1 MDNRKKMDTPNLMVK
16 TYNYLKAVSK
26 RVLGGFENVDV
37 TTYYDRTYICSRC
50 PHLTPDV
57 ECSLCGCP
65 IETKAAWK
73 TEKCPK
79 GKWQNL

>member
-26 RVLGGFENVDV
+26 RVLGGFENVDA
-37 TTYYDRTYICSRC
+37 TTYYDRAYICSRC

-65 IETKAAWK
+65 IETKASWK
-73 TEKCPK
+73 SEKCPK
-79 GKWQNL
+79 GKWKNL

>member
-1 MDNRKKMDTPNLMVK
+1 MDTPNLMVK

-26 RVLGGFENVDV
+26 RVDA
-37 TTYYDRTYICSRC
+37 TTYYDRAYICSRC

-57 ECSLCGCP
+57 ECSICGCP

-79 GKWQNL
+79 GKWKNL

>member
-1 MDNRKKMDTPNLMVK
+1 MDKKKMDTPNLMVK

-26 RVLGGFENVDV
+26 RMLGGFENVDT
-37 TTYYDRTYICSRC
+37 TTYYDRAYICSRC

-57 ECSLCGCP
+57 ECSICGCP

-73 TEKCPK
+73 TENCPQN
-79 GKWQNL
+79 KW